1 MRCCILPDYVV
12 FSKTA
17 CFISS
22 CSGTTGGISVN
33 KAELAAEIAN
43 RTNNTKKSVEEMLQA
58 LTEVVIDTVAKG
70 DRVTL
75 VGFGTFERRQ
85 RNARETNNP
94 QKPGEKIKVPAKRV
108 PAFSPGK
115 EFKEKVNG

>member
-1 MRCCILPDYVV
+1 M
-12 FSKTA
+12 
-17 CFISS
+17 
-22 CSGTTGGISVN
+22 N

-58 LTEVVIDTVAKG
+58 LTEVVVETVAKG

-75 VGFGTFERRQ
+75 VGFGTFERRN

-94 QKPGEKIKVPAKRV
+94 QKPGEKIKVPAKQV

-115 EFKEKVNG
+115 EFKERVNK

>member
-1 MRCCILPDYVV
+1 M
-12 FSKTA
+12 
-17 CFISS
+17 
-22 CSGTTGGISVN
+22 N
-33 KAELAAEIAN
+33 KAELAAAIAD

-75 VGFGTFERRQ
+75 VGFGTFERRN